1 MIHEWI
7 SEGFNVR
14 SAYDCLA
21 NTLQWVLPIKMLLQ
35 PRVDMQLAMI
45 GNRRSIKNFIVNVM
59 SCFNTRMAIKF
70 FSSRKQDIA
79 GLKRE
84 QKAGLKREHRIEKT
98 IKFSIKLMKEMY
110 LTKLHEMH

>member
-21 NTLQWVLPIKMLLQ
+21 NTLQWLQ

-45 GNRRSIKNFIVNVM
+45 GNRRSIK
-59 SCFNTRMAIKF
+59 K
-70 FSSRKQDIA
+70 
-79 GLKRE
+79 
-84 QKAGLKREHRIEKT
+84 
-98 IKFSIKLMKEMY
+98 
-110 LTKLHEMH
+110 